1 MLTFSR
7 ALLAGRKGPLG
18 AAAERVLQPL
28 YGSEIA
34 YGIDMRGPQHWRTYF
49 KDGRAA
55 GFSSYW
61 TILPDT
67 GEALI
72 VLASNSDAQFAALS
86 RKLLTQRYP
95 APQPMAG
102 QGNNLSDYAGE
113 YRINDKRGFTFV
125 VQNGSLYGRLTGQG
139 LSQLLPA
146 GDDTFVLPGAGA
158 AFTFIRERGQV
169 KTAILRQ
176 LGAETV
182 AQRTDEA
189 APSVAR

>member
-1 MLTFSR
+1 
-7 ALLAGRKGPLG
+7 
-18 AAAERVLQPL
+18 
-28 YGSEIA
+28 
-34 YGIDMRGPQHWRTYF
+34 
-49 KDGRAA
+49 
-55 GFSSYW
+55 
-61 TILPDT
+61 
-67 GEALI
+67 
-72 VLASNSDAQFAALS
+72 LASNSDAQFAALS